1 MHMSVIV
8 TSSAQCHCDVIGAI
22 HTNNHVVEFEQPT
35 MNSERFSR
43 MIGIPAQ
50 PVLHSDGAIVKI

>member
-8 TSSAQCHCDVIGAI
+8 TSSAQCHCDVIGGI
-22 HTNNHVVEFEQPT
+22 HTNVHVIEFEQPT
-35 MNSERFSR
+35 MNSERLR
-43 MIGIPAQ
+43 RIEVQ